1 MLSEKLLA
9 EMNEQIKLELY
20 SGYLYLSM
28 AAWFESKSLGG
39 FAHWMRK
46 QAGEEQ
52 EHALK
57 FFDHI
62 NDRGGRVKLQALDQP
77 PTEFKSITAVFDEV
91 LEHEKGVTARIH
103 YLYEIA
109 EKENDYPSKTFLN
122 WFVDEQVEEEK
133 NASEIVEWMKL
144 GGETPHTIF
153 SLNGLLGKRGDD

>member
-1 MLSEKLLA
+1 
-9 EMNEQIKLELY
+9 MNEQIKLELY

-62 NDRGGRVKLQALDQP
+62 NDRGGKVKLQALDQP
-77 PTEFKSITAVFDEV
+77 PAEFKSITAVFDEV

-103 YLYEIA
+103 YLYQIA
-109 EKENDYPSKTFLN
+109 EKENDYPSKTFLG

-144 GGETPHTIF
+144 GGETPYTIF
-153 SLNGLLGKRGDD
+153 NLNGILGKRGDD